1 MSTSEILD
9 RFSLYRNN
17 FPLFSGIAVLPAALA
32 LVMHFIGIT
41 THITVPLRGRTPLET
56 RLMFWGFELLVMF
69 VSSAIGGGI
78 ATGATVY
85 AVYGVQ
91 VQRPVTIGSSYRK
104 VLADWLAVIWAA
116 VLVFLLVL
124 VLLALGTV
132 GIVLV
137 VIGPFTEFRQ
147 PAFILTAVIVL
158 FVLVFTWWI
167 YLIARYALVIPSL
180 VLDKTSVRGAF
191 RRCRFLSKGTVRRI
205 FLVLVLVTVLG
216 YALAWVLQIPL
227 IMFWGV
233 RTDPLFARMWTDVG
247 QFFSRL
253 LSGPISTIAVA
264 LIYIDQRIRKEAF
277 DLQFMMDAIAETPT
291 QTSQV
296 VAQSAD

>member
-1 MSTSEILD
+1 MEAT
-9 RFSLYRNN
+9 
-17 FPLFSGIAVLPAALA
+17 
-32 LVMHFIGIT
+32 
-41 THITVPLRGRTPLET
+41 
-56 RLMFWGFELLVMF
+56 LMFWGFELLVMF

-78 ATGATVY
+78 ATGATVF
-85 AVYGVQ
+85 AVYGLHL
-91 VQRPVTIGSSYRK
+91 QRPATIGNSYRK
-104 VLADWLAVIWAA
+104 VLGDWLKVIWAA
-116 VLVFLLVL
+116 ILVFLLVL
-124 VLLALGTV
+124 VLLVLGTV

-137 VIGPFTEFRQ
+137 VVGPFTQFRQ
-147 PAFILTAVIVL
+147 PAFIAVEVIVL
-158 FVLVFTWWI
+158 FVLVFSWWI

-205 FLVLVLVTVLG
+205 FLVVVLVTVLG

-227 IMFWGV
+227 IMFWGRHANPV
-233 RTDPLFARMWTDVG
+233 FARMWTDVG

-277 DLQFMMDAIAETPT
+277 DLQLMMDAIEQTPEQFPQAVT
-291 QTSQV
+291 
-296 VAQSAD
+296 QSAD